1 MNYRLRVSGFLFAA
15 LIVSIGQVV
24 SMHNALGQ
32 NPEKFPFL
40 IGGYGEGIYLS
51 EFDTS
56 GPSMKEATLLVK
68 IPDASFFCKHPAMPV
83 WYCVSE
89 TSSGTGPALIALRA
103 SQPLTKLE
111 EINRQD
117 SKGQG
122 PCYVST
128 DAKGQFAFVANYG
141 SGSVS
146 MFPINYDGSLAP
158 ASDAIQHDGGSVD
171 SSRQKGPH
179 AHCAVVD
186 PSDRFV
192 LFNDLGLD
200 KVMVYEIDRVNKK
213 LGTDPNRNVSLPAG
227 SGPRHLAFHPTQNV
241 YYVINELLSTVT
253 VLRWDEKN
261 GTSKIEQTISNL
273 PAGYSGNNSTAEILV
288 HPSGKFVFGSNRGHN
303 SIASYA
309 VNPEDGHLQLV
320 GHYLTGG
327 KTPRNFRIDPTG
339 KYVLAENQQ
348 SDSIYILELD
358 ETSGELKNT
367 GKHISV
373 PAPACI
379 KFSPE

>member
-1 MNYRLRVSGFLFAA
+1 
-15 LIVSIGQVV
+15 
-24 SMHNALGQ
+24 
-32 NPEKFPFL
+32 
-40 IGGYGEGIYLS
+40 
-51 EFDTS
+51 
-56 GPSMKEATLLVK
+56 
-68 IPDASFFCKHPAMPV
+68 
-83 WYCVSE
+83 
-89 TSSGTGPALIALRA
+89 
-103 SQPLTKLE
+103 
-111 EINRQD
+111 
-117 SKGQG
+117 
-122 PCYVST
+122 
-128 DAKGQFAFVANYG
+128 
-141 SGSVS
+141 
-146 MFPINYDGSLAP
+146 
-158 ASDAIQHDGGSVD
+158 
-171 SSRQKGPH
+171 
-179 AHCAVVD
+179 
-186 PSDRFV
+186 
-192 LFNDLGLD
+192 
-200 KVMVYEIDRVNKK
+200 
-213 LGTDPNRNVSLPAG
+213 
-227 SGPRHLAFHPTQNV
+227 LAFHPTQNV